1 MRPKKFWAAILFS
14 VARMD
19 QTSQDRTPSPSRTS
33 DADLDCLVVEST
45 LVFNDPKIGEARPGT
60 FRSSGQSGLQ
70 PSLSSFDPLP
80 QPGGANSFVPIS
92 GRQVAMTR
100 QSLGFHPIW
109 LTIHSVSKRIHR
121 DNSCSSL
128 LCPRTTWREGNIHQ
142 KLR

>member
-1 MRPKKFWAAILFS
+1 MACF
-14 VARMD
+14 D
-19 QTSQDRTPSPSRTS
+19 QSSQDRTPSRTS

-45 LVFNDPKIGEARPGT
+45 LVFNDTKNWEEARPGT

-80 QPGGANSFVPIS
+80 QPKGANSFVPIS

-100 QSLGFHPIW
+100 QSLGFHPNW

-121 DNSCSSL
+121 DNSC
-128 LCPRTTWREGNIHQ
+128 
-142 KLR
+142 